1 MTTLDGALQ
10 IPSERL
16 RLFCFP
22 HAGAGPSS
30 YAAWRKACGPWLDV
44 VPVSL
49 PGREGRFSESPR
61 ANVDD
66 LLDDVWQSLARDL
79 DRPFAL
85 LGHSMGALLAYEF
98 TRRLRRERR
107 RQPLHLFVTAFR
119 APHLPAHRP
128 ALASLP
134 DGRLQAEMRALSG
147 TPARVLAEPEL
158 MRALLPTF
166 RADLRACE
174 RYWWRPEPPLSVSIT
189 CLGGL
194 ADTRVSD
201 SELVAWRAHT
211 SSRFQL
217 KYLPGGHFFLHELP
231 TVAQRI
237 VCRELTSGAHF
248 TLGC

>member
-1 MTTLDGALQ
+1 MLEGALQ
-10 IPSERL
+10 VPGERL

-22 HAGAGPSS
+22 HAGAGPSC

-61 ANVDD
+61 ASLDD

-98 TRRLRRERR
+98 ARRLRRERR
-107 RQPLHLFVTAFR
+107 EQPRHLFVTAFR
-119 APHLPAHRP
+119 APHLPARR
-128 ALASLP
+128 ATLASLP
-134 DGRLQAEMRALSG
+134 DEQLQAEMRALSG
-147 TPARVLAEPEL
+147 TPAPVLDDLEL
-158 MRALLPTF
+158 MRALLPTL
-166 RADLRACE
+166 RADLRVCE
-174 RYWWRPEPPLSVSIT
+174 SYSWRPEPPLSVSIT

-237 VCRELTSGAHF
+237 ICRELTSDADL